1 MNVTYADKLKVDGKA
16 NLDVSMDMSEKPE
29 YIAVMASV
37 LAYGT
42 TGETQTKFVEALKT
56 YTETKQ
62 TKPIKEAIDALTTA
76 DAVAAL
82 KKANVDFDKVLE
94 LLAGKG
100 VDTAKLGNEI
110 TLENTYH
117 AILTLLYRALGY
129 ADITG
134 SSKKIGAYETGEYG
148 VYDLSKTYKSRV
160 TMHLNLKLVG
170 ENEVPTLS
178 DPTVTKD
185 GTIVKGAKV
194 DTENK
199 YIILDTCP
207 DGITEAQFRAI
218 ISYHPENATAD
229 DVQLTFSKLKEF
241 KNAMRICNGCV
252 VTAKAVTDN
261 GTSEEV
267 VYTVII
273 LGDLSGDGILKIND
287 AAQIVKALNENQ
299 ISDIQRMAADMSQDG
314 AFKIDDAARLLKKLD
329 NWDGYTSK
337 V

>member
-1 MNVTYADKLKVDGKA
+1 M
-16 NLDVSMDMSEKPE
+16 
-29 YIAVMASV
+29 
-37 LAYGT
+37 
-42 TGETQTKFVEALKT
+42 EALKT

-62 TKPIKEAIDALTTA
+62 TKPIKEAIDELTTA

-100 VDTAKLGNEI
+100 VDTSKLGNEI

>member
-1 MNVTYADKLKVDGKA
+1 MSDFTALSGKINNGTVAKMDLLTGDWHPTISYNAEGDYIQFNIAPEAEYDTRTLTIKVGGDAEAKKNLADASKELGEIATVNDASVSGLNVTYTDGKLKVDGKA

-62 TKPIKEAIDALTTA
+62 TKPIKEAIDELTTA

-100 VDTAKLGNEI
+100 VDTTKLGNEI

-170 ENEVPTLS
+170 ENQVPTLS

-194 DTENK
+194 DTEN
-199 YIILDTCP
+199 
-207 DGITEAQFRAI
+207 
-218 ISYHPENATAD
+218 
-229 DVQLTFSKLKEF
+229 
-241 KNAMRICNGCV
+241 
-252 VTAKAVTDN
+252 
-261 GTSEEV
+261 
-267 VYTVII
+267 
-273 LGDLSGDGILKIND
+273 LSLIHI
-287 AAQIVKALNENQ
+287 
-299 ISDIQRMAADMSQDG
+299 
-314 AFKIDDAARLLKKLD
+314 
-329 NWDGYTSK
+329 
-337 V
+337 